1 MNEKFYQ
8 YSDPDR
14 IKAVVDTLA
23 AITEPERPF
32 TRLVFSD
39 EYKEART
46 WLQSQFEKVGLEC
59 QFDAGGNLIGTRK
72 AASNTSPPPGK

>member
-23 AITEPERPF
+23 AVTEPERPF

-39 EYKEART
+39 E
-46 WLQSQFEKVGLEC
+46 
-59 QFDAGGNLIGTRK
+59 
-72 AASNTSPPPGK
+72 